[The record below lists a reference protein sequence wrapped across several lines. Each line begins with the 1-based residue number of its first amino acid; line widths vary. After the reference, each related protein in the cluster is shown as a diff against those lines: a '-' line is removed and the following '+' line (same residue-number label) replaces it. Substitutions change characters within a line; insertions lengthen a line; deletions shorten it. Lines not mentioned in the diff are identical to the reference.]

1 MPCNQTCEVKRLSLI
16 LKDIKIDKLKIL
28 RNSYELTDQIR
39 RDYPERYEEM
49 TRNLLDIER
58 KTIAGVAELMKVEE
72 EIARGCTTCRESQ

>member
-16 LKDIKIDKLKIL
+16 LRDIKIDKLKTL
-28 RNSYELTDQIR
+28 RNTYELTDQIR
-39 RDYPERYEEM
+39 RDYPEKYEEM

-58 KTIAGVAELMKVEE
+58 KTIAVVAEFMKVEE

>member
-16 LKDIKIDKLKIL
+16 LRDIKIDKLKTL
-28 RNSYELTDQIR
+28 RNTYELTDQIR
-39 RDYPERYEEM
+39 RDYPDKYEEM

>member
-49 TRNLLDIER
+49 TRNLQDIER
-58 KTIAGVAELMKVEE
+58 KTIAGVAELMRVEE
-72 EIARGCTTCRESQ
+72 EIARGCTTCRASQ